1 MAKQLHVS
9 FRDQQVKSL
18 LQSYINKEVELSYIL
33 DILKIGRS
41 RFFALLKDYRQNPPQ
56 FSIAYK
62 RRQKTRTISPEIEKN
77 ILHQLRWEKR
87 LIENP
92 DIPLHSY
99 NYSYIRDLLWQKH
112 RQKVSVPTII
122 KRAKEHD
129 FFLRRP
135 KRKAHDREVLTNYIG
150 ELIQHDSSHHKWSPY
165 ATEKWYLITSLDDYS
180 RKLLYAELVEKET
193 SWDHISALESVVLG
207 YGAPYAYYTDCH
219 SIFRFVQGRD
229 SIWRKHY
236 LVTDDVDPQWKRI
249 LRDCHIEPRYA
260 LSPQAKGKVE
270 RPYGWLQDRLIRTC
284 ARENIKTITEA
295 RQVLRA
301 EVNRYNNHQVHS
313 TTGEIP
319 SLRFQRA
326 QEENKSLFREFMVPP
341 PFKST
346 KDIFCLMTERVVNPY
361 RKISFNNLEFKI
373 PGVSV
378 RDTIQLRIVPHKDK
392 GIAEIRFWRE
402 SEFLGTQKIRLE
414 DINLVHF

>member
-9 FRDQQVKSL
+9 FRDRQVKSL
-18 LQSYINKEVELSYIL
+18 LQSYINREVELSYIL

-41 RFFALLKDYRQNPPQ
+41 RFFALLKGYRQNPSQ

-129 FFLRRP
+129 FFLPRP

-165 ATEKWYLITSLDDYS
+165 ATDKWYLITSLDDYS

-284 ARENIKTITEA
+284 ARENIKTIIEA

-301 EVNRYNNHQVHS
+301 EVDRYNNHQVHS

-326 QEENKSLFREFMVPP
+326 QEEKKSLFREFMVPP

-361 RKISFNNLEFKI
+361 RKILFHNLEFKLS
-373 PGVSV
+373 GVSI

-402 SEFLGTQKIRLE
+402 SDFLGTQKIRLE

>member
-1 MAKQLHVS
+1 MAKQLHRS
-9 FRDQQVKSL
+9 FRDQQVRSL
-18 LQSYINKEVELSYIL
+18 LQSYVNEEIELPYIL

-41 RFFALLKDYRQNPPQ
+41 RFFVLLKEYRSNPSK

-62 RRQKTRTISPEIEKN
+62 RSRKTRTISPETEKN
-77 ILHQLRWEKR
+77 ILHELHREKG

-99 NYSYIRDLLWQKH
+99 NYSYIRDLLWQKY

-122 KRAKEHD
+122 RRAKEHD
-129 FFLRRP
+129 LFLRRP

-150 ELIQHDSSHHKWSPY
+150 ELVQHDSSHHRWSPY
-165 ATEKWYLITSLDDYS
+165 AQEKWHLITSLDDFS

-207 YGAPYAYYTDCH
+207 YGAPYAYYTDSH

-236 LVTDDVDPQWKRI
+236 LITDDVDPQWKRI
-249 LRDCHIEPRYA
+249 LRDCHIDPRYA

-284 ARENIKTITEA
+284 ARENIKMINDA
-295 RQVLRA
+295 RQVLRS
-301 EVNRYNNHQVHS
+301 EVDRYNNHQVHS

-319 SLRFQRA
+319 SMRFQRA
-326 QEENKSLFREFMVPP
+326 QEEKKSLFREFMVPP
-341 PFKST
+341 PLKST
-346 KDIFCLMTERVVNPY
+346 KDVFCLLAERVVNPY
-361 RKISFNNLEFKI
+361 RKISFNNLEFKLS
-373 PGVSV
+373 GVSV
-378 RDTIQLRIVPHKDK
+378 RDTVQLRIVPNRDAD
-392 GIAEIRFWRE
+392 IAEIRFWRDND
-402 SEFLGTQKIRLE
+402 FLGTQKIRLE
-414 DINLVHF
+414 DVNLVHF

>member
-1 MAKQLHVS
+1 MAKQLHRS
-9 FRDQQVKSL
+9 FRDQQVRSL
-18 LQSYINKEVELSYIL
+18 LQSYINKEVELRYIL

-41 RFFALLKDYRQNPPQ
+41 RFFALLKGYRQNPSQ

-62 RRQKTRTISPEIEKN
+62 RAHKTRMISPEIERN
-77 ILHQLRWEKR
+77 ILRQLRWEKR
-87 LIENP
+87 LIEDP
-92 DIPLHSY
+92 DVPIHSY

-122 KRAKEHD
+122 KRAREHD
-129 FFLRRP
+129 FFLRRA

-165 ATEKWYLITSLDDYS
+165 AASKWYLITSLDDYS

-229 SIWRKHY
+229 SFWRKHY

-260 LSPQAKGKVE
+260 LSPQAKGKIE
-270 RPYGWLQDRLIRTC
+270 RPYGWLQDRLVRTC
-284 ARENIKTITEA
+284 ARENIKTIIEA

-301 EVNRYNNHQVHS
+301 EVDRYNNHQVHS

-319 SLRFQRA
+319 TLRFQRA
-326 QEENKSLFREFMVPP
+326 HEEKMSLFRQFIVPP

-346 KDIFCLMTERVVNPY
+346 KDVFCLMTERIVSPY
-361 RKISFNNLEFKI
+361 RKISFHNLEFRLS
-373 PGVSV
+373 GVSV
-378 RDTIQLRIVPHKDK
+378 RDTIQLRIVPHGDE

-402 SEFLGTQKIRLE
+402 SDFLGTQKIRLE

>member
-18 LQSYINKEVELSYIL
+18 LQSYINREVELSYIL

-41 RFFALLKDYRQNPPQ
+41 RFFALLKDYRQNPSQ

-62 RRQKTRTISPEIEKN
+62 RRQKTRTISPEIENN

-92 DIPLHSY
+92 EIPLHTY

-165 ATEKWYLITSLDDYS
+165 AMDKWYLITSLDDYS

-229 SIWRKHY
+229 SFWRKHY

-326 QEENKSLFREFMVPP
+326 QEEKKSLFREFMVPP
-341 PFKST
+341 PFNST

-373 PGVSV
+373 TGVSV

>member
-18 LQSYINKEVELSYIL
+18 LQSYINKEVELPYIL
-33 DILKIGRS
+33 NILKIGRS
-41 RFFALLKDYRQNPPQ
+41 RFFALLKDYRQSPSQ

-62 RRQKTRTISPEIEKN
+62 RRQKTRTISPEVEKN

-92 DIPLHSY
+92 EIPIHSY

-135 KRKAHDREVLTNYIG
+135 KKKAHDREVLTNYIG

-165 ATEKWYLITSLDDYS
+165 ATDKWYLITSLDDYS
-180 RKLLYAELVEKET
+180 RKLLYADLVEKET

-229 SIWRKHY
+229 SFWRKHY

-249 LRDCHIEPRYA
+249 LRDCHIDPRYA

-284 ARENIKTITEA
+284 ARENIKTITDA

-301 EVNRYNNHQVHS
+301 EVHRYNNHQVHS

-326 QEENKSLFREFMVPP
+326 QEEKKSLFREFIVPP

-346 KDIFCLMTERVVNPY
+346 KDIFCLMVERVVNPY
-361 RKISFNNLEFKI
+361 RKILFHNLEFKLS
-373 PGVSV
+373 GVSV

-402 SEFLGTQKIRLE
+402 SDFLGTQKIRLE

>member
-1 MAKQLHVS
+1 MAKQLHRS
-9 FRDQQVKSL
+9 FRDQQVRSL
-18 LQSYINKEVELSYIL
+18 LQSYIDKEVELGYIL

-41 RFFALLKDYRQNPPQ
+41 RFFALLKDYRQNPSQ
-56 FSIAYK
+56 FSIVYK
-62 RRQKTRTISPEIEKN
+62 RQQKTRSISPEIEKN

-87 LIENP
+87 LIENA
-92 DIPLHSY
+92 DIPIHSY

-112 RQKVSVPTII
+112 QQKVSVPTII
-122 KRAKEHD
+122 KRAKEND

-165 ATEKWYLITSLDDYS
+165 AASKWYLITSLDDYS

-229 SIWRKHY
+229 SFWRKHY

-270 RPYGWLQDRLIRTC
+270 RPYGWLQDRLVRTC
-284 ARENIKTITEA
+284 ARENIKTIIEA
-295 RQVLRA
+295 RQILRA
-301 EVNRYNNHQVHS
+301 EVDRYNNHQVHS

-326 QEENKSLFREFMVPP
+326 QEEKMSLFRQFMVPP

-346 KDIFCLMTERVVNPY
+346 KDVFCLMTERVVNPY
-361 RKISFNNLEFKI
+361 RKIAFHNLEFKLS
-373 PGVSV
+373 GVSV
-378 RDTIQLRIVPHKDK
+378 RDTIQLRIVPDKDK

-402 SEFLGTQKIRLE
+402 NVFLGIQKTRLE

>member
-1 MAKQLHVS
+1 MAKQIHRS
-9 FRDQQVKSL
+9 FRDQQVRSL
-18 LQSYINKEVELSYIL
+18 LQSYIDKEVELKYIL

-41 RFFALLKDYRQNPPQ
+41 RFFALLKEYRRNPSQ

-62 RRQKTRTISPEIEKN
+62 RQNKTRSISPEIEKN
-77 ILHQLRWEKR
+77 ILHQLAWEKR

-92 DIPLHSY
+92 EIPIHSY

-122 KRAKEHD
+122 KRAREHD

-135 KRKAHDREVLTNYIG
+135 KRKAHEREVLTNYIG

-165 ATEKWYLITSLDDYS
+165 AAEKWYLITSLDDYS

-229 SIWRKHY
+229 SFWRKHY

-270 RPYGWLQDRLIRTC
+270 RPYSWLQDRLVRTC
-284 ARENIKTITEA
+284 ARENIKTLLDA
-295 RQVLRA
+295 RQVLRS
-301 EVNRYNNHQVHS
+301 EVDRYNNHQVHS

-319 SLRFQRA
+319 SRRFQRA
-326 QEENKSLFREFMVPP
+326 QEEKKSLFRQFLVPP
-341 PFKST
+341 PFQST
-346 KDIFCLMTERVVNPY
+346 KDVFCLMTERVVNPY
-361 RKISFNNLEFKI
+361 RKISFHKLEFKLS
-373 PGVSV
+373 GVSV
-378 RDTIQLRIVPHKDK
+378 RDTIQLRIVPNEEK

-402 SEFLGTQKIRLE
+402 SDFLGTQKIRLE
-414 DINLVHF
+414 DINLVQF

>member
-1 MAKQLHVS
+1 M
-9 FRDQQVKSL
+9 
-18 LQSYINKEVELSYIL
+18 
-33 DILKIGRS
+33 
-41 RFFALLKDYRQNPPQ
+41 
-56 FSIAYK
+56 
-62 RRQKTRTISPEIEKN
+62 IED
-77 ILHQLRWEKR
+77 
-87 LIENP
+87 P

-112 RQKVSVPTII
+112 RQKVSIPTII

-165 ATEKWYLITSLDDYS
+165 VTSKWYLITSLDDYS
-180 RKLLYAELVEKET
+180 RKLLYAELVERET

-229 SIWRKHY
+229 SFWRKHY

-249 LRDCHIEPRYA
+249 LLDCHIEPRYA

-301 EVNRYNNHQVHS
+301 EVDRYNNHQVHS

-326 QEENKSLFREFMVPP
+326 QEEKKSLFREFMVPP
-341 PFKST
+341 AFKST

-361 RKISFNNLEFKI
+361 RKISFHNLEFKLS
-373 PGVSV
+373 GVSV

-402 SEFLGTQKIRLE
+402 SKFLGTQKIRLE

>member
-1 MAKQLHVS
+1 MGKQLHKS
-9 FRDQQVKSL
+9 FRDQEVGSL

-41 RFFALLKDYRQNPPQ
+41 RFFALLKDFRQNPSQ

-62 RRQKTRTISPEIEKN
+62 RVQKTRQISPEIEKN
-77 ILHQLRWEKR
+77 ILYQLRWEKR

-112 RQKVSVPTII
+112 QQKVSVPTII

-165 ATEKWYLITSLDDYS
+165 ATDKWYLITSLDDYS

-207 YGAPYAYYTDCH
+207 YGAPYSYYTDCH

-260 LSPQAKGKVE
+260 LSPQAKGKIE

-295 RQVLRA
+295 RQVLHA
-301 EVNRYNNHQVHS
+301 EVDRYNNHQVHS

-319 SLRFQRA
+319 SRRFQNA
-326 QEENKSLFREFMVPP
+326 QEEKKSLFREFMVPP

-361 RKISFNNLEFKI
+361 RKISFNNLEFKLS
-373 PGVSV
+373 GVSV
-378 RDTIQLRIVPHKDK
+378 RDTIQLRIVPNMDK

-402 SEFLGTQKIRLE
+402 SDFLGTQKIRLE

>member
-1 MAKQLHVS
+1 MAKQLHKS
-9 FRDQQVKSL
+9 FRDRQVKAL
-18 LQSYINKEVELSYIL
+18 LQSYINKEVELRYVL

-41 RFFALLKDYRQNPPQ
+41 RFFCLLKEYRSDPSQ
-56 FSIAYK
+56 FSISYK
-62 RRQKTRTISPEIEKN
+62 RKTVTRKICPEIEKN
-77 ILHQLRWEKR
+77 ILRQLRWEKR

-92 DIPLHSY
+92 DIPIRSY
-99 NYSYIRDLLWQKH
+99 NYSYIRDLLWQKYQ
-112 RQKVSVPTII
+112 QKVSVPTII

-129 FFLRRP
+129 FFLRRR

-165 ATEKWYLITSLDDYS
+165 ASAKWYLITSLDDYS
-180 RKLLYAELVEKET
+180 RKLLYAELVERET
-193 SWDHISALESVVLG
+193 SWAHIFALESVVLC

-236 LVTDDVDPQWKRI
+236 LQTDDVDPQWKQV
-249 LRDCHIEPRYA
+249 LLECHIEPRYA

-284 ARENIKTITEA
+284 ARENIKTIDEA
-295 RQVLRA
+295 REALRS

-326 QEENKSLFREFMVPP
+326 QEEKKSLFREFVVPP

-346 KDIFCLMTERVVNPY
+346 KDIFCLKTERVVNPY
-361 RKISFNNLEFKI
+361 RKISFNNLEFKLS
-373 PGVSV
+373 GVSI
-378 RDTIQLRIVPHKDK
+378 RDTIQLRIAPNQET
-392 GIAEIRFWRE
+392 GMAEIRFWCE
-402 SEFLGTQKIRLE
+402 NELIAIQNVRLE
-414 DINLVHF
+414 DIKLVHF

>member
-1 MAKQLHVS
+1 MAKQLHLS
-9 FRDQQVKSL
+9 FRDRQVKLL

-41 RFFALLKDYRQNPPQ
+41 RFFALLKDYRQNPHQ

-62 RRQKTRTISPEIEKN
+62 RRQKTRTISPEVEKN

-165 ATEKWYLITSLDDYS
+165 ATDKWYLITSLDDYS

-319 SLRFQRA
+319 SIRFQRA

>member
-1 MAKQLHVS
+1 
-9 FRDQQVKSL
+9 L
-18 LQSYINKEVELSYIL
+18 LQSYLDKEIELAYIL

-41 RFFALLKDYRQNPPQ
+41 RFFALLKGYRQNPAE
-56 FSIAYK
+56 FSVAYK
-62 RRQKTRTISPEIEKN
+62 RRQKTRTISPEIERN
-77 ILHQLRWEKR
+77 ILYELSREKK
-87 LIENP
+87 LIEDP
-92 DIPLHSY
+92 QIALHSY
-99 NYSYIRDLLWQKH
+99 NYSYIRDLLWEKH
-112 RQKVSVPTII
+112 RQKVSLPTII

-129 FFLRRP
+129 FFLRRS

-150 ELIQHDSSHHKWSPY
+150 ELIQHDSSYHKWSPY
-165 ATEKWYLITSLDDYS
+165 AASKWYLITSLDDYS
-180 RKLLYAELVEKET
+180 RKLLYAELVERET
-193 SWDHISALESVVLG
+193 SWDHISALESVVLS

-229 SIWRKHY
+229 SFWRKHY

-284 ARENIKTITEA
+284 ARENIKMIIQA

-301 EVNRYNNHQVHS
+301 EVDRYNNHQVHS
-313 TTGEIP
+313 TTGETP

-326 QEENKSLFREFMVPP
+326 QEEKKSLFRPFLPPP

-346 KDIFCLMTERVVNPY
+346 KDVFCLLIERVVNPY
-361 RKISFNNLEFKI
+361 RKVSFQNLEFRL

-378 RDTIQLRIVPHKDK
+378 RDTIQLRIIPNADK
-392 GIAEIRFWRE
+392 GLAEIRFWRE
-402 SEFLGTQKIRLE
+402 SDFLGTHKIRL
-414 DINLVHF
+414 DDLNLVHF